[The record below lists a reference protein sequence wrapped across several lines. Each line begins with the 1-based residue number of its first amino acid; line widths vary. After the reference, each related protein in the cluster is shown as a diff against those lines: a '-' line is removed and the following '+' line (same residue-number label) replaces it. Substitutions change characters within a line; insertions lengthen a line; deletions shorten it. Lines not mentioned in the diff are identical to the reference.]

1 MINALAHVCGQDR
14 TLLAS
19 ILLRIFRHEKMEAPL
34 LRALNDREISMEGKL
49 LLLYMVACPL
59 SQFSEE

>member
-34 LRALNDREISMEGKL
+34 LRALNDREISMEGKV
-49 LLLYMVACPL
+49 LLLYIVSRP
-59 SQFSEE
+59 